1 VKRVAI
7 GAFLA
12 LVTSQMTVAAQA
24 RDYSLA
30 SVAAALGYTYAYL
43 GPEDAVAL
51 SRPGV
56 TIVIRPGERLYDVN
70 DDTEAIDGPAPRFER
85 SDLLVSDAFVVRLR
99 QIAQRYPV
107 QPGDRTVTAVTK
119 PLPGA
124 LLSQANEPS
133 TAQATG
139 AIGDLSVRQ
148 VPGTQKLAVSG
159 KAPPNLPITLTLVGA
174 FSAEIPD
181 VVLSRTTV
189 TSDASGSFE
198 KTLSIAPGYFRGALL
213 TLVASSVSGVTS
225 ASEQLEAKAPNGTT
239 PIPAD
244 EVPKSDR

>member
-12 LVTSQMTVAAQA
+12 LVASQMTVAAQA

-107 QPGDRTVTAVTK
+107 QPGDRTVTTVTK

-124 LLSQANEPS
+124 LLSQ
-133 TAQATG
+133 AQATG